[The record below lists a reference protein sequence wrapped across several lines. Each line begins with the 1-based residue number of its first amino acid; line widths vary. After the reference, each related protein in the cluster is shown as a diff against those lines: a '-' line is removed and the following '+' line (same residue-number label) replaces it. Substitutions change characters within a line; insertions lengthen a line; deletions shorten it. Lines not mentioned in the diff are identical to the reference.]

1 MPLAFHLVAGTVASL
16 SRTFH
21 FVRLPVLAKCLD
33 QLLPFPGL
41 KSKLKEESGFACAI
55 GMRAVEEIAGDFLAL
70 DHNFAC
76 IGQFHLG
83 SHSSP
88 TISTTS

>member
-1 MPLAFHLVAGTVASL
+1 
-16 SRTFH
+16 
-21 FVRLPVLAKCLD
+21 
-33 QLLPFPGL
+33 
-41 KSKLKEESGFACAI
+41 
-55 GMRAVEEIAGDFLAL
+55 MRAVEEIAGDFLAL